1 MPGSGRPEGGF
12 MRTRDLIL
20 FLGLE
25 LLAIAVAGLSFTLIE
40 SRLIAGFTAG
50 AYFLSFGL
58 FVLWKIA
65 RSGKLWRMLM
75 TYPLLVHVFGVS
87 FPMLITRALNAD
99 RAFESV
105 FILGMPGPV
114 FHQLSS
120 TVFSI
125 LMLATLIDLWRVWQG
140 DLKAART

>member
-1 MPGSGRPEGGF
+1 
-12 MRTRDLIL
+12 
-20 FLGLE
+20 
-25 LLAIAVAGLSFTLIE
+25 
-40 SRLIAGFTAG
+40 
-50 AYFLSFGL
+50 
-58 FVLWKIA
+58 
-65 RSGKLWRMLM
+65 M